1 MQIVLFQP
9 EIPPNTGTIARL
21 CAATKTK
28 LHLIKPLGFSLE
40 DKYLK
45 RAGLDYWPHVD
56 LTIWENWDAF
66 TEKLPAQARLVCASA
81 RQGVSFHRFSFQA
94 DDFLVMGRETKG
106 LPPEIKDAHPCV
118 RIPIWGE
125 VRSLNLANATT
136 VLFYEAARQT
146 GLLDAMEQNG

>member
-56 LTIWENWDAF
+56 LTIWENWEAF
-66 TEKLPAQARLVCASA
+66 TQELPPNARLVCASA
-81 RQGVSFHRFSFQA
+81 RQGTSFHRFSFLS

-106 LPPEIKDAHPCV
+106 LPPEIKNSHPCI

-136 VLFYEAARQT
+136 VIFYEAARQT
-146 GLLDAMEQNG
+146 GLLDTMEQDV